1 MLHDYRE
8 FNNFVGHMLT
18 SMEEEINESNKV
30 EQMDKEGYENIK
42 AIRSELESVY
52 KELKIAVAFRDPSAS
67 RAREVYLDLV
77 KEATKEIL
85 FIFPS
90 TNAFSRQHKI
100 GAVGLAEKAA
110 TERNVEVRILMP
122 ANNSTDNTVQNL
134 GYAHKI
140 DIRYI
145 KQMPGTMLCTT
156 FKLIA
161 APLRCM
167 NSKLGCS
174 TLTMNT
180 VLMVPIIAISLF
192 SATSLL

>member
-100 GAVGLAEKAA
+100 E
-110 TERNVEVRILMP
+110 
-122 ANNSTDNTVQNL
+122 Q
-134 GYAHKI
+134 
-140 DIRYI
+140 
-145 KQMPGTMLCTT
+145 
-156 FKLIA
+156 
-161 APLRCM
+161 
-167 NSKLGCS
+167 
-174 TLTMNT
+174 
-180 VLMVPIIAISLF
+180 
-192 SATSLL
+192 

>member
-1 MLHDYRE
+1 
-8 FNNFVGHMLT
+8 
-18 SMEEEINESNKV
+18 
-30 EQMDKEGYENIK
+30 
-42 AIRSELESVY
+42 
-52 KELKIAVAFRDPSAS
+52 
-67 RAREVYLDLV
+67 
-77 KEATKEIL
+77 
-85 FIFPS
+85 
-90 TNAFSRQHKI
+90 
-100 GAVGLAEKAA
+100 
-110 TERNVEVRILMP
+110 MP